1 MTVMTS
7 ELIPIADFAK
17 TLGISAQTIKDW
29 RETGRLNIDRTKRV
43 KLKLKKMTYGWGI
56 SQKMYEDFITKLNDD
71 S

>member
-1 MTVMTS
+1 MTS